1 MAMTT
6 SVGSLAFIVDILSRL
21 NFRQP
26 HPFRDVL
33 RLLLHRQLRP
43 VQIFTNLPQPR
54 FSLITIEYGAI
65 SILSTKALERLD
77 PMETS
82 DKDGV
87 LAPILI
93 LIMPNPYRWRLA

>member
-1 MAMTT
+1 M
-6 SVGSLAFIVDILSRL
+6 
-21 NFRQP
+21 
-26 HPFRDVL
+26 HVL
-33 RLLLHRQLRP
+33 RD
-43 VQIFTNLPQPR
+43 FPQPS
-54 FSLITIEYGAI
+54 FSLVTIEYGAI